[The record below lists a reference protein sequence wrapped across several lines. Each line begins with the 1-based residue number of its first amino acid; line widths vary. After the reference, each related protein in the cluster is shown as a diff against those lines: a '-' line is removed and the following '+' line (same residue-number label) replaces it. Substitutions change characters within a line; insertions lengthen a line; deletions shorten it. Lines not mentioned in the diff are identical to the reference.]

1 MRTQTITLVPEPQPE
16 MIWADRIAIAF
27 WLMTGGLLGLVYANW
42 GEPGA
47 FKAFE
52 EVAGAVTVSI
62 WFIARVMDWTVTGRI
77 RHSTL

>member
-1 MRTQTITLVPEPQPE
+1 MRTHYTTLIPEPQPE
-16 MIWADRIAIAF
+16 MIWADRLAIAF

-52 EVAGAVTVSI
+52 EVAGVVTMAI
-62 WFIARVMDWTVTGRI
+62 WFIGRILDWAFTGRI
-77 RHSTL
+77 RYSGT